1 MPEPAVGLSRVTMNS
16 GFTFNRL
23 AALKVERP
31 TLDQYLLLSLMLHV
45 LAIVLFGDTSGASAR
60 KGEKLWGALTVT
72 VQSLLPDRNAQLKTD
87 ADTSFLQRSV
97 AAKRSAPTAS
107 QNITAAR
114 ATAALAPAEP
124 IVPAEETNAALQL
137 PSVEMPPLI
146 STEVDKP
153 VTEFVVPKA
162 SLDRVPNLGTL
173 TPPSPPFAPFPP
185 GTSPVIATPEPVK
198 SSKIER
204 GVVKPAVAESEPHP
218 REVLPAPTPAVPAAP
233 VDTMKPEPVPAQAIA
248 PPAELKPPEPPAVVP
263 TAPPPVAPVASRPA
277 EAPQTPQ
284 IERAVATPDAAPAK
298 TKVAPTPAATSGP
311 PGTPNVAS
319 EPATFRDNIIAPS
332 INPPVLGKAPGI
344 DLDAVRRRAREIGGG
359 GPRTIFPFPVAPPPT
374 PKTKVQEAF
383 DKALKKNDCRN
394 AYADLGLAAVVP
406 LALSS
411 VREDGCKW

>member
-1 MPEPAVGLSRVTMNS
+1 MNS
-16 GFTFNRL
+16 GFTFNKL

-87 ADTSFLQRSV
+87 ADISFLQRS
-97 AAKRSAPTAS
+97 AAAMRSAPAAS
-107 QNITAAR
+107 QTITAAR

-124 IVPAEETNAALQL
+124 IAPAEETNAALQL

-162 SLDRVPNLGTL
+162 SLDRVPNLSTL
-173 TPPSPPFAPFPP
+173 TPLSPPIAPFPP
-185 GTSPVIATPEPVK
+185 ETSPVIAIPEPVK
-198 SSKIER
+198 SSKTER
-204 GVVKPAVAESEPHP
+204 GVVKPAVAESEPNP
-218 REVLPAPTPAVPAAP
+218 REVLPAPAPAITAAP

-248 PPAELKPPEPPAVVP
+248 PPAELKPREPPAVVP
-263 TAPPPVAPVASRPA
+263 IAPTPVAPVASRPA

-284 IERAVATPDAAPAK
+284 IERAFATPDAAPAK
-298 TKVAPTPAATSGP
+298 TKAAPSPAATSGP
-311 PGTPNVAS
+311 PGMPNVAS
-319 EPATFRDNIIAPS
+319 EPASLRDNIIAPS
-332 INPPVLGKAPGI
+332 INPPALGKAPGI
-344 DLDAVRRRAREIGGG
+344 DLDAVRRRAREIGVG

-406 LALSS
+406 LVLSS